1 MLCGADMKPRTKEL
15 QISPGIY
22 PGDYRV
28 LKDTEKPAQI
38 KKLLYLGEKLS
49 NL

>member
-38 KKLLYLGEKLS
+38 KKIVIFRGKIV
-49 NL
+49 

>member
-1 MLCGADMKPRTKEL
+1 MLCGADMKPKTKEL
-15 QISPGIY
+15 QISPSIY

-28 LKDTEKPAQI
+28 LNDTDKTCPD